1 MLNLTKGGQAVKI
14 SERRNWLDNIYC
26 LADAIESQ
34 LGSAAIVKSV
44 YERHGVNDP
53 CELCTNELSDVFNE
67 LHDINAGLK

>member
-1 MLNLTKGGQAVKI
+1 MLNLTKGGQQVKI
-14 SERRNWLDNIYC
+14 SERQNWLDNIYS

-34 LGSAAIVKSV
+34 LGSAAVVKSV
-44 YERHGVNDP
+44 YERHGVSDP

>member
-1 MLNLTKGGQAVKI
+1 MKI
-14 SERRNWLDNIYC
+14 SERQNWLDNIYS

-34 LGSAAIVKSV
+34 SGLAAVVKSV
-44 YERHGVNDP
+44 YERHGVRDP